1 MRTIPQTTTTQSPPP
16 SVSDDSQVEVALV
29 RRLAAGDRDALAA
42 LYDRYAVLLHAVGRR
57 MLGDGREVEDVV
69 HDVFLEAWHKA
80 AHYDVARGSVR
91 AWMLLRMRSRC
102 LDRMKSAHERRSRP
116 FGELTIEELGA
127 GPDAPAAFFGRDAE
141 RLRRVLGELPLDQRT
156 VLELSYFDGLSG
168 AEIAERLSVPLGT
181 VKSRAAAALGK
192 LRSAFGEPALERSS

>member
-1 MRTIPQTTTTQSPPP
+1 MRSTPSLHSNENLSPA
-16 SVSDDSQVEVALV
+16 SDDSQVEVGLV
-29 RRLAAGDRDALAA
+29 RRLAGGDRDALAL
-42 LYDRYAVLLHAVGRR
+42 LYDRFASLLHAVGHR

-80 AHYDVARGSVR
+80 THYDVTRGTVR

-116 FGELTIEELGA
+116 FGELSIEELGA
-127 GPDAPAAFFGRDAE
+127 APEAPATFSGRDTE
-141 RLRRVLGELPLDQRT
+141 RLRRGLAELPLDQRT

-192 LRSAFGEPALERSS
+192 LRTAFEEPRFEGTS